1 MRNTLPVGT
10 DYARQ
15 MLAEDLAAGHVTD
28 AEAAEIERQL
38 DADQARMISGQ
49 RPDLSA

>member
-1 MRNTLPVGT
+1 MQNTLPVGA

-15 MLAEDLAAGHVTD
+15 MLAEDLAAGHITD
-28 AEAAEIERQL
+28 AEAAAIERRL

-49 RPDLSA
+49 LPDLNR